1 MKREQIKAAMDAM
14 MAKALETPDAP
25 VAMAIVD
32 STGNLE
38 AYAKMDNLRL
48 FSRRHALR
56 KAYTAAIMGGD
67 SGANAER
74 MHSQGRSISEMGDPN
89 LTHGQGGLVIIKDGV
104 ILGGIGVGGYPSGQA
119 DEDLASGGTGS
130 TGPVET
136 TCGKRP
142 ENS

>member
-1 MKREQIKAAMDAM
+1 MPDTTLKREQIKAAMDAM

-67 SGANAER
+67 TGANAER

-89 LTHGQGGLVIIKDGV
+89 LTHGQGGLVIMKDGV

-119 DEDLASGGTGS
+119 DEDLSRVGLEALGL
-130 TGPVET
+130 
-136 TCGKRP
+136 
-142 ENS
+142 

>member
-1 MKREQIKAAMDAM
+1 MPDTTLKREQVKAAMDAM

-56 KAYTAAIMGGD
+56 KAYTAAIMGTD
-67 SGANAER
+67 TGANAER
-74 MHSQGRSISEMGDPN
+74 MHGQGRSISEMGDPN

-104 ILGGIGVGGYPSGQA
+104 ILGGIGVGGYPSGQS
-119 DEDLASGGTGS
+119 DEDLSRVGLEALGL
-130 TGPVET
+130 
-136 TCGKRP
+136 
-142 ENS
+142 

>member
-1 MKREQIKAAMDAM
+1 MPDTTLKREQIKAAMDAM

-67 SGANAER
+67 TGANAER

-119 DEDLASGGTGS
+119 DEDLSRVGLEALGL
-130 TGPVET
+130 
-136 TCGKRP
+136 
-142 ENS
+142 